1 MQSELDINHIGSTIM
16 MTTAGSN
23 LSRRGAFYASPEN
36 NNALLDILRDAWD
49 PVSNPN
55 GFLSLGVAENVR
67 SALLRNRIN
76 EICEKTYKPS
86 RHSCTRNS

>member
-1 MQSELDINHIGSTIM
+1 
-16 MTTAGSN
+16 MTTIQSN

-36 NNALLDILRDAWD
+36 NHALLDILRDTWD

-67 SALLRNRIN
+67 SALLWHHIS
-76 EICEKTYKPS
+76 KTYVTAKE
-86 RHSCTRNS
+86 